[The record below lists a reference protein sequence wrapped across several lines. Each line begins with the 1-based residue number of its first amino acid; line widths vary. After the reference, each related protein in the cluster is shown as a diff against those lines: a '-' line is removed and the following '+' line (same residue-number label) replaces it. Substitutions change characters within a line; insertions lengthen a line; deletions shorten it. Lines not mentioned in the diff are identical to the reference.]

1 MHYFLFHNILLGIRT
16 WVCDKT
22 GQLSWKLRTQGVV
35 HLYLKYIWLS
45 LSKSVLLYNNIMYC
59 YCSVSITTSPE
70 AVISSRDQSSIL
82 SHFQSILFQITWIT
96 MASEESIFHWKWWQS
111 NERNVDGGAA
121 ECATH
126 PHSGFR
132 FCWLLK
138 GSVGR
143 GISVVWLLGLCLTL
157 LHMFLYQGFI
167 FCFMCIITYSRILVY
182 GFSVYE
188 FIALCVH
195 GQNTI

>member
-1 MHYFLFHNILLGIRT
+1 
-16 WVCDKT
+16 
-22 GQLSWKLRTQGVV
+22 
-35 HLYLKYIWLS
+35 
-45 LSKSVLLYNNIMYC
+45 MYC
-59 YCSVSITTSPE
+59 YCSVSITMSPDAFFTSH
-70 AVISSRDQSSIL
+70 DQSIIL
-82 SHFQSILFQITWIT
+82 SHFQSILLQITWIT
-96 MASEESIFHWKWWQS
+96 MASEESIIPWKWWQS
-111 NERNVDGGAA
+111 NERNVNGGAA

-143 GISVVWLLGLCLTL
+143 GISVVWLLGLCSIW

-167 FCFMCIITYSRILVY
+167 FCFICIITYSRILVY

-188 FIALCVH
+188 FLALCVH
-195 GQNTI
+195 SQNTM